1 MSTFEIGL
9 LNSSYKATDALEI
22 SYPNDTYN
30 FKLSDSGSLKLS
42 LLGIT
47 NPIDWQFQDGLGKV
61 IQSGSISSTNL
72 EAINLYNLAA
82 GDYSFQVSQ
91 TNGDTNY
98 TLNLDPITRFEVES
112 GFFTVGQTGQ
122 VGVDYLIDGGG
133 YQGELAIFSLTG
145 MERFSPG
152 SEAFIKE
159 SARRSLSNSTEGYVA
174 IADAT
179 EGAKF
184 SPTFPWGDN
193 QNSGEYKNIKTFA
206 MKSGDKFGFMLV
218 PNGKVQE
225 VFDRPNIGGAK
236 RPLFSLVTANPNQA
250 FQVGQIADVTGD
262 GKTFVMEDQRVD
274 TGSDKD
280 YNDLVFRVTGATGK
294 AVKLDDVIAPG
305 KDWRSEKIGDDLRA
319 YVNTPPKSLQFT
331 TKSLYKAGEPVNL
344 TDAKV
349 YDENGDILKVDFW
362 LKKQNEV
369 EWVDIKDAET
379 FTVNENWASFNYSSI
394 QPAGSY
400 QIKAIA
406 FDKFEHQ
413 SEEVIKEFRINA
425 TPKNLEFSIDKDTYD
440 VGETVRIAGGEVYD
454 GDGIDDLVKVD
465 LFLKKDDNDWQDIT
479 SDITSFTVGSGDNNQ
494 ANLSKNLTV
503 SEAGNYQ
510 IKGVAYD
517 KANDSSNVVIKNFT
531 VRSKIVEPEQNSP
544 PEQLQFNLLPSYTIG
559 QPVSI
564 NDAKVYDKNGE
575 SDLTKVELTLYKDG
589 GQPEK
594 HTVDIVDDSKG
605 GDSWGTF
612 NSSWSELG
620 IGNYRLEAKAFDKSG
635 SSNQASQSF
644 SVVGKPTVT
653 RPNSPPERLQLNL
666 SPSYTID
673 QPITFENAKV
683 YDPDGE
689 SDLDKITLQLYKDNV
704 KLGNYTVGIVDDGM
718 LADKWGTFNISFA
731 RLAPGNYRIEAKA
744 YDKSGATDQDIAE
757 FKVIPLLNK
766 APEDLKFSI
775 LPLYTNGETISFSGA
790 KVFDVDGTNDL
801 DKIDF
806 QLRRPD
812 DSLLADIPDV
822 TQFTTDSKGRARF
835 DYNYDLNNLA
845 PGQYKLWGIAK
856 DKEGHSSNEA
866 SENFAVISDPGGD
879 GLSDEVRLAIA
890 EAADLE
896 NYTPEELAQTRE
908 WVVWVTPGKSSSEL
922 AEIAGAED
930 LGATGHIPNTYIWK
944 FPEESAGQDV
954 ANQLGDNQRSGISL
968 SASSSRTKI
977 AASTPRFSLFRTVEF
992 ETNETSYRLGYC
1004 AGKERSHRYC

>member
-294 AVKLDDVIAPG
+294 AVKLDDVSAP
-305 KDWRSEKIGDDLRA
+305 
-319 YVNTPPKSLQFT
+319 
-331 TKSLYKAGEPVNL
+331 
-344 TDAKV
+344 
-349 YDENGDILKVDFW
+349 
-362 LKKQNEV
+362 
-369 EWVDIKDAET
+369 
-379 FTVNENWASFNYSSI
+379 
-394 QPAGSY
+394 
-400 QIKAIA
+400 
-406 FDKFEHQ
+406 
-413 SEEVIKEFRINA
+413 
-425 TPKNLEFSIDKDTYD
+425 
-440 VGETVRIAGGEVYD
+440 
-454 GDGIDDLVKVD
+454 
-465 LFLKKDDNDWQDIT
+465 
-479 SDITSFTVGSGDNNQ
+479 
-494 ANLSKNLTV
+494 
-503 SEAGNYQ
+503 
-510 IKGVAYD
+510 
-517 KANDSSNVVIKNFT
+517 
-531 VRSKIVEPEQNSP
+531 
-544 PEQLQFNLLPSYTIG
+544 
-559 QPVSI
+559 
-564 NDAKVYDKNGE
+564 
-575 SDLTKVELTLYKDG
+575 
-589 GQPEK
+589 
-594 HTVDIVDDSKG
+594 
-605 GDSWGTF
+605 
-612 NSSWSELG
+612 
-620 IGNYRLEAKAFDKSG
+620 
-635 SSNQASQSF
+635 
-644 SVVGKPTVT
+644 
-653 RPNSPPERLQLNL
+653 
-666 SPSYTID
+666 
-673 QPITFENAKV
+673 
-683 YDPDGE
+683 
-689 SDLDKITLQLYKDNV
+689 
-704 KLGNYTVGIVDDGM
+704 
-718 LADKWGTFNISFA
+718 
-731 RLAPGNYRIEAKA
+731 
-744 YDKSGATDQDIAE
+744 
-757 FKVIPLLNK
+757 
-766 APEDLKFSI
+766 
-775 LPLYTNGETISFSGA
+775 
-790 KVFDVDGTNDL
+790 
-801 DKIDF
+801 
-806 QLRRPD
+806 
-812 DSLLADIPDV
+812 
-822 TQFTTDSKGRARF
+822 
-835 DYNYDLNNLA
+835 
-845 PGQYKLWGIAK
+845 
-856 DKEGHSSNEA
+856 
-866 SENFAVISDPGGD
+866 
-879 GLSDEVRLAIA
+879 
-890 EAADLE
+890 
-896 NYTPEELAQTRE
+896 
-908 WVVWVTPGKSSSEL
+908 
-922 AEIAGAED
+922 
-930 LGATGHIPNTYIWK
+930 
-944 FPEESAGQDV
+944 
-954 ANQLGDNQRSGISL
+954 
-968 SASSSRTKI
+968 
-977 AASTPRFSLFRTVEF
+977 
-992 ETNETSYRLGYC
+992 
-1004 AGKERSHRYC
+1004 